1 MQGNETNKSGSKSR
15 NKGLGKGN
23 ASDKKMARENK
34 ALAHLGQNWV
44 KRNHTVLAFEN
55 LNINYAW
62 DEQEAA
68 QMAELSNQ
76 GQSVEDI
83 AKRFKRPEM
92 DVRIMLIS
100 LAIDGQVDWLPYDL

>member
-1 MQGNETNKSGSKSR
+1 MQDNAAKSSKSR

-23 ASDKKMARENK
+23 ASNKTMARENK

-44 KRNHTVLAFEN
+44 KRNNTVLAFEN

-68 QMAELSNQ
+68 AMAEMSNQ
-76 GQSVEDI
+76 GQTVEEI
-83 AKRFKRPEM
+83 AKQLKRPEM
-92 DVRIMLIS
+92 DVRIMLVS
-100 LAIDGQVDWLPYDL
+100 LALDNQVDWLPYDL